1 MPVCFLIENSKDA
14 MEALV
19 EKKPS
24 ENQNCVS
31 LRACT
36 INKRNQTALAKDEK
50 LKQYMKHKATEQI
63 VKESS
68 SAEQNYSSCKLKIRL
83 ICEIR
88 ADISFQ
94 VW

>member
-19 EKKPS
+19 EKKPR
-24 ENQNCVS
+24 ENQKCVS

-36 INKRNQTALAKDEK
+36 INKINQIALAKDEK

-63 VKESS
+63 VEEFS
-68 SAEQNYSSCKLKIRL
+68 
-83 ICEIR
+83 
-88 ADISFQ
+88 
-94 VW
+94 

>member
-36 INKRNQTALAKDEK
+36 INKINQTALAKDEK
-50 LKQYMKHKATEQI
+50 TTTIHETQSNGTNSQRIEF
-63 VKESS
+63 S
-68 SAEQNYSSCKLKIRL
+68 
-83 ICEIR
+83 
-88 ADISFQ
+88 
-94 VW
+94 